1 MKVIERATAHFKS
14 KSVKT
19 IEVPEWGDDDGPLL
33 IYIEPFTLK
42 DQGRLQNATKGSSES
57 EALAELLVLKC
68 LDSEGQK
75 MFTIE
80 DKHALR
86 TKVDAD
92 IIARIASQIMMVN
105 VEAVEKN

>member
-1 MKVIERATAHFKS
+1 MRVIERATAHFKS
-14 KSVKT
+14 KSVKK
-19 IEVPEWGDDDGPLL
+19 IEVPEWGDENEPLI

-68 LDSEGQK
+68 LDSEGNK

-80 DKHALR
+80 DKPALR
-86 TKVDAD
+86 SKVDAN
-92 IIARIASQIMMVN
+92 IIARVASQIMMVDM
-105 VEAVEKN
+105 EQVEKN